1 MKKAL
6 NGINSRWDV
15 TSVSEW
21 KDMAMKNYLT
31 GNTRIKKKELK
42 WINKLNE

>member
-6 NGINSRWDV
+6 NGINSRLDV

-21 KDMAMKNYLT
+21 KDMAMKK
-31 GNTRIKKKELK
+31 I
-42 WINKLNE
+42 I